1 MKKFVAILLA
11 ALLVCTAASALA
23 YSKDEPITITFWH
36 TRGSGANYDVLKAC
50 VDGFNST
57 VGAEKALLL
66 KKFIRVAMLPLPV
79 PYSWHVRPVSSLL
92 CALAAAY
99 V

>member
-57 VGAEKALLL
+57 VGAEKGIIVEEVYQGFS
-66 KKFIRVAMLPLPV
+66 KKCIIPIKVKR
-79 PYSWHVRPVSSLL
+79 
-92 CALAAAY
+92 
-99 V
+99 